1 MESREIEQLEKDF
14 TQARSNLVTDRLDM
28 SFGEIMNI
36 YQDGDI
42 LISPEFQRLFRWSDY
57 QKTRFIESVL
67 LGIPIPPI
75 FVSEDV
81 EGKWELVDGLQRLS
95 TILSFFGILKK
106 NEDELDE
113 KNNWLFSE
121 GDIISSLEGKSR
133 NDLPLKLQLAIKRA
147 VCRVELLRY
156 NGENSDL
163 KYELFNRLNTG
174 GSTATEQEIRNCIF
188 RSTTDEFNNFLKE
201 LAANET
207 LFDFFY
213 SVPLTFR
220 SN

>member
-1 MESREIEQLEKDF
+1 MDISAEIQKYRQEIKSE
-14 TQARSNLVTDRLDM
+14 RMDM

-95 TILSFFGILKK
+95 TILSFFGLLKNDIK
-106 NEDELDE
+106 N
-113 KNNWLFSE
+113 KNNFKDEDFLMSYAA
-121 GDIISSLEGKSR
+121 DRLSIA
-133 NDLPLKLQLAIKRA
+133 LPLYAGMTNEEFDYVISNIKEA
-147 VCRVELLRY
+147 
-156 NGENSDL
+156 L
-163 KYELFNRLNTG
+163 K
-174 GSTATEQEIRNCIF
+174 
-188 RSTTDEFNNFLKE
+188 
-201 LAANET
+201 
-207 LFDFFY
+207 
-213 SVPLTFR
+213 
-220 SN
+220 